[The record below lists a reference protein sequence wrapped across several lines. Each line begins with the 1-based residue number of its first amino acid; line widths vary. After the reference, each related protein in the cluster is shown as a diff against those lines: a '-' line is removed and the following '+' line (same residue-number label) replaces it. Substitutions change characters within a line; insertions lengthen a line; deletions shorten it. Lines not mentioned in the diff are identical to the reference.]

1 MWDASGPAFCRAC
14 STPVSEISMRVTSQ
28 PCLTIQMAC
37 RPAPPAR
44 SSARPPFG
52 NSGRMYSV
60 KAWGRKGSG
69 SILERKS
76 ERKSERESE
85 CESGEREPRERDL
98 EAVRY
103 FSFQRSRSLSE
114 SELES
119 WLEIEDDM
127 RLDSNPS
134 LGGEL
139 RS

>member
-1 MWDASGPAFCRAC
+1 
-14 STPVSEISMRVTSQ
+14 
-28 PCLTIQMAC
+28 
-37 RPAPPAR
+37 
-44 SSARPPFG
+44 
-52 NSGRMYSV
+52 MYSV

-69 SILERKS
+69 SIFDRKS
-76 ERKSERESE
+76 ERKSER
-85 CESGEREPRERDL
+85 ESGEREPRERDL

-127 RLDSNPS
+127 RFDSNPS

-139 RS
+139 RSWPV